1 MTSLVREDAAVADRL
16 RVVLTR
22 LGRLLRQRADGLTPS
37 QLSALTLVED
47 HGPLRVSALAALEA
61 VDPSVASRIVASLEE
76 KGWCERRVDPS
87 DRRASVVAVTEAGRR
102 RADEAVSARTLFIAE
117 RMATLSA
124 GDRRK
129 LEAGLE
135 VLERLVR

>member
-1 MTSLVREDAAVADRL
+1 MNGLLEDTVVADRL

-47 HGPLRVSALAALEA
+47 HGPLRVSAVASLEA

-76 KGWCERRVDPS
+76 KGWCARGVDPS
-87 DRRASVVAVTEAGRR
+87 DRRASVVWVTEAGRR
-102 RADEAVSARTLFIAE
+102 RADEAVSARTQFIAE
-117 RMATLSA
+117 RLASLSPSE
-124 GDRRK
+124 RKK
-129 LEAGLE
+129 LEAGLA
-135 VLERLVR
+135 VLERVVR

>member
-1 MTSLVREDAAVADRL
+1 MNGTLDETAVADRV

-47 HGPLRVSALAALEA
+47 HGPMRVSALAALEA

-76 KGWCERRVDPS
+76 QGWCERRDDPS
-87 DRRASVVAVTEAGRR
+87 DRRASVVAVTEEGRR
-102 RADEAVSARTLFIAE
+102 RAWAATSARTRFIAE
-117 RMATLSA
+117 RVASLSA
-124 GDRRK
+124 SDRRR
-129 LEAGLE
+129 LEAGLY
-135 VLERLVR
+135 VLERLAR